1 MTQREGDANVERRTW
16 LDARR
21 ASIQDRYDQV
31 FAPTYDENDTSITAT
46 HRRFVDQV
54 IESCPPGGTILDAP
68 CGTGRYFGLVMAA
81 GRRVVGIDQS
91 AGMLAEARS
100 KHPEAVLEQ
109 VGLQEL
115 AFDARFDAA
124 ICVDSMEYVAPED
137 WPVVLANLRRAVR
150 PGGLIYLTV
159 EQIDAAEI
167 AAVFAEARADGLPVV
182 PGEHV
187 RRGGGYHHY
196 PTEDQVARWL
206 AASGLDV
213 VEEGR
218 SSGGNYGYHH
228 LLVRSA
234 ETTKRPKEPRVR
246 SLQLPCKHRSRRFRS
261 RGPFRQDLP

>member
-1 MTQREGDANVERRTW
+1 VERRTW

-46 HRRFVDQV
+46 HRRFVEQV

-68 CGTGRYFGLVMAA
+68 CGTGRYFGMVLAA
-81 GRRVVGIDQS
+81 GRHVVGIDQS
-91 AGMLAEARS
+91 AGMLAQARS

-115 AFDARFDAA
+115 DFDAQFDAA

-182 PGEHV
+182 LGEHF

-196 PTEDQVARWL
+196 PTEDQVAGLL
-206 AASGLDV
+206 AAAGLEFV
-213 VEEGR
+213 VEGR
-218 SSGGNYGYHH
+218 SSGGNYGYHL

-234 ETTKRPKEPRVR
+234 AGNKTPEGTSCP
-246 SLQLPCKHRSRRFRS
+246 
-261 RGPFRQDLP
+261 